1 MSSEGVQDRAQR
13 VAADDFRRA
22 CGRFATGV
30 TIASV
35 IDREGTPHGLTV
47 NSFTSV
53 SLDPPL
59 VLVALGHSAS
69 VMDAFRDARF
79 FAVNVLAAGQR
90 ALSERFA
97 RKGHDRFDG
106 LAWHAG
112 ETGAP
117 LLADTLAEIECA
129 TRYRFTAGD
138 HNLIVGEMVRAVVRQ
153 GEPLLYFAGRYR
165 KLAGAGH
172 AATDE
177 QR

>member
-1 MSSEGVQDRAQR
+1 MSSEGVQDRTER
-13 VAADDFRRA
+13 VTADDFRRA
-22 CGRFATGV
+22 CSRFSTGV

-35 IDREGTPHGLTV
+35 VDRQGTPHGLTV
-47 NSFTSV
+47 SSFTSV

-59 VLVALGHSAS
+59 VLVALAHAAS

-90 ALSERFA
+90 SLSERFA

-106 LAWHAG
+106 LAWHTG

-117 LLADTLAEIECA
+117 LLPDTLAEIECA
-129 TRYRFTAGD
+129 IRYRFTAGD
-138 HNLIVGEMVRAVVRQ
+138 HDLIVGEMVRAVIRE

-165 KLAGAGH
+165 KLAGGGH
-172 AATDE
+172 GATDE

>member
-1 MSSEGVQDRAQR
+1 MSSEGLEGR
-13 VAADDFRRA
+13 VRPVSGDVFRRA
-22 CGRFATGV
+22 CGRFPTGV

-35 IDREGTPHGLTV
+35 VDRQGVPHGLTV

-59 VLVALGHSAS
+59 VLVALAHSAS
-69 VMDAFRDARF
+69 VMAAFRGARF

-106 LAWHAG
+106 LEWHAG

-117 LLADTLAEIECA
+117 LLPGTLAEIECA
-129 TRYRFTAGD
+129 IQQRFTAGD
-138 HNLIVGEMVRAVVRQ
+138 HDLFVGEMVRAVVHE
-153 GEPLLYFAGRYR
+153 GEPLLYFGGRYR
-165 KLAGAGH
+165 KLAGGAV
-172 AATDE
+172 
-177 QR
+177 

>member
-1 MSSEGVQDRAQR
+1 MSSEGVQDRTQH
-13 VAADDFRRA
+13 VSGEDFRRA
-22 CGRFATGV
+22 CSRFTTGV
-30 TIASV
+30 TIAGV
-35 IDREGTPHGLTV
+35 VDPQGAPHGLTV

-59 VLVALGHSAS
+59 VLVALAHSAS
-69 VMDAFRDARF
+69 VMEAFRDARF

-106 LAWHAG
+106 LAWHTG

-117 LLADTLAEIECA
+117 LLPDTLAEIECA
-129 TRYRFTAGD
+129 IRYRFTAGD
-138 HNLIVGEMVRAVVRQ
+138 HDLIVGEMVRAAIRE

-165 KLAGAGH
+165 KLADRAH
-172 AATDE
+172 
-177 QR
+177 

>member
-13 VAADDFRRA
+13 VSAEDFRRA

-35 IDREGTPHGLTV
+35 VDREGTPHGLTV

-59 VLVALGHSAS
+59 LLVALAHSAS

-90 ALSERFA
+90 ALSDRFA
-97 RKGHDRFDG
+97 RKGRDRFDG
-106 LAWHAG
+106 LDWHAG

-117 LLADTLAEIECA
+117 LLPDTLAEIECA
-129 TRYRFTAGD
+129 IRYRFTAGD
-138 HNLIVGEMVRAVVRQ
+138 HDLIVGEMVRATIHE
-153 GEPLLYFAGRYR
+153 GEPLLYFSGRYR
-165 KLAGAGH
+165 KLADRAH
-172 AATDE
+172 
-177 QR
+177 

>member
-1 MSSEGVQDRAQR
+1 MSSEGVQDRTLR
-13 VAADDFRRA
+13 VSSEDFRRA
-22 CGRFATGV
+22 CSRFTTGV

-35 IDREGTPHGLTV
+35 VDREGTPHGLTV

-59 VLVALGHSAS
+59 VLVALAHSAS
-69 VMDAFRDARF
+69 VMEAFRDSRF

-97 RKGHDRFDG
+97 RQGHDRFDG
-106 LAWHAG
+106 LAWHTG

-117 LLADTLAEIECA
+117 LLPDTLAEIECA

-138 HNLIVGEMVRAVVRQ
+138 HDLIVGEMVRAAIRE

-165 KLAGAGH
+165 KLADRAH
-172 AATDE
+172 
-177 QR
+177 

>member
-1 MSSEGVQDRAQR
+1 MSSEGVQDRTRR
-13 VAADDFRRA
+13 VSGEDFRRA
-22 CGRFATGV
+22 CGRFTTGV

-35 IDREGTPHGLTV
+35 VDREGTPHGLTV

-59 VLVALGHSAS
+59 VLVALAHSAS
-69 VMDAFRDARF
+69 VMEAFRDARF
-79 FAVNVLAAGQR
+79 FAVNVLSAAQR

-106 LAWHAG
+106 LDWHAG

-129 TRYRFTAGD
+129 VRYRFTAGD
-138 HNLIVGEMVRAVVRQ
+138 HDLIVGEMVRTEVRE
-153 GEPLLYFAGRYR
+153 GDPLLYFAGRYR
-165 KLAGAGH
+165 KLSGSAH
-172 AATDE
+172 
-177 QR
+177 

>member
-1 MSSEGVQDRAQR
+1 MSREGVQDRAAR
-13 VAADDFRRA
+13 VTADDFRRA
-22 CGRFATGV
+22 CGCFATGV
-30 TIASV
+30 TIAGV
-35 IDREGTPHGLTV
+35 VDAQGTPHGLTV

-59 VLVALGHSAS
+59 VLVALAHTAS

-117 LLADTLAEIECA
+117 LLPDALAEIECA
-129 TRYRFTAGD
+129 IRYRFTAGD
-138 HNLIVGEMVRAVVRQ
+138 HDLIVGEMVRALIRE
-153 GEPLLYFAGRYR
+153 GAPLVYFAGRYR
-165 KLAGAGH
+165 RLAAGG
-172 AATDE
+172 
-177 QR
+177 R

>member
-1 MSSEGVQDRAQR
+1 MSSEGAEERVAG

-30 TIASV
+30 SIAGV
-35 IDREGTPHGLTV
+35 VDAQGTPHGLTV

-59 VLVALGHSAS
+59 VLIAVAHAAS
-69 VMDAFRDARF
+69 VMEAFREARF
-79 FAVNVLAAGQR
+79 FTVNVLSAAQR
-90 ALSERFA
+90 ELSDRFA
-97 RKGHDRFDG
+97 RKGQDRFDG

-129 TRYRFTAGD
+129 MRYRFTAGD
-138 HNLIVGEMVRAVVRQ
+138 HDLMVGEVVRVDVRE
-153 GEPLLYFAGRYR
+153 GAPLVYFAGRYR
-165 KLAGAGH
+165 KLAGGGK
-172 AATDE
+172 
-177 QR
+177 

>member
-1 MSSEGVQDRAQR
+1 MSSEGGQDRAR
-13 VAADDFRRA
+13 RITADDFRRA
-22 CGRFATGV
+22 CSRFTTGV

-35 IDREGTPHGLTV
+35 VDRQGTPHGLTV

-59 VLVALGHSAS
+59 LLVALAHTAS
-69 VMDAFRDARF
+69 VMAAFREARF

-112 ETGAP
+112 EYGAP
-117 LLADTLAEIECA
+117 LLTDTLAEIECA
-129 TRYRFTAGD
+129 IRQRFTAGD
-138 HNLIVGEMVRAVVRQ
+138 HDLIVGEMVRAVVRE
-153 GEPLLYFAGRYR
+153 GEPLLYFAGRYH
-165 KLAGAGH
+165 KLADGGH
-172 AATDE
+172 MATDE